1 MQQLAG
7 NLEMTEQST
16 RRRFRMGMGW
26 TLVRSWRGA
35 KSKCAAFL
43 TAGVQAGGVLAYA
56 TDLEVQEDLDGMA
69 VVSADFAVVDG
80 TGTQPTPTA
89 ADPISRVWQLD
100 GNDIEISPIA
110 LPQAQIQLSKI
121 TDPTVRALFI
131 ADIRA
136 LVEGQREIMIDGERI
151 NLTTELL
158 LEPLKSQWPAVDT
171 AVLRDLIDAMA
182 SGIDSFP
189 VSHYV
194 LRKTE
199 TVAVSVT
206 TARASHDRVGKMLT
220 YQTLNTLEPT
230 LANDPTAI
238 LIDAARLNSPG
249 TNKDFFWQK
258 RRPLTSP
265 ATRGQWQIVQ
275 EYWAFEA
282 FNKFVYGEAV

>member
-69 VVSADFAVVDG
+69 IVSADFAVVDG
-80 TGTQPTPTA
+80 TGSQPTPTA
-89 ADPISRVWQLD
+89 ADPISRVWKLD
-100 GNDIEISPIA
+100 GNDIEITPFA
-110 LPQAQIQLSKI
+110 LPEVQRVLAKFTQA
-121 TDPTVRALFI
+121 TTRALLI

-136 LVEGQREIMIDGERI
+136 LVDGQRTTTDENGDTVTLDSDYIIGSITGTQGI
-151 NLTTELL
+151 NFADLT
-158 LEPLKSQWPAVDT
+158 
-171 AVLRDLIDAMA
+171 VLQNLIDAMA
-182 SGIDSFP
+182 SGVDSFP
-189 VSHYV
+189 VSQYV

-230 LANDPTAI
+230 LANDPTAL
-238 LIDAARLNSPG
+238 LIDASG
-249 TNKDFFWQK
+249 IKDFFYLK
-258 RRPLTSP
+258 RRPLTDP
-265 ATRGQWQIVQ
+265 VNRGQWQIVQ